1 VILRTTITFFVIL
14 GTKFLVLVIMWIE
27 LMDYLMGLLEEEGS
41 YFDRGRRK
49 GEGVKKL
56 LGTHF

>member
-1 VILRTTITFFVIL
+1 
-14 GTKFLVLVIMWIE
+14 MWIE